1 MTHYKGY
8 KNLEF
13 YNWLRP
19 AITDIQGITML
30 LVKRYLTG
38 IISLV
43 LLFFSASANADA
55 FDQFFE
61 KHAVV
66 MLLIEPQSGKI
77 FKANQAASEYY
88 GYSRN
93 KLNQMYIQ
101 HINALSPEA
110 VAAERE
116 LARKENRN
124 YFIFRHRLAD
134 GSIRTVEVS
143 SIPVTLERR
152 SYLFSIVTDV
162 NDLRAAEDSLWHY
175 QNRLEEMVDQQ
186 LNHLRS
192 KDIFIYT
199 LLAIALVSFFVAA
212 VAMGYLL
219 YRKRKTSARLQR
231 EKSRLDD
238 IIWGTNAG
246 TWERDFLSESI
257 DINSRWAEMIG
268 YQLQDLEPFT
278 LSDLE
283 SMIHADDLSE
293 MQHQLNQ
300 HLTGKLDHYQCEY
313 RIRHQRGH
321 WVWVLDRGRIVQRD
335 RSGNPSRLCG
345 TLQDISSSK
354 RAHIQLE
361 HMAHYDQLTHLANRT
376 LFYDRLNHAL
386 ASAKRYPSRF
396 AVMFLDLDGF
406 KAVNDE
412 FGHHIGDEL
421 LAEVARRLQETIRES
436 DTCARMGGDEFALLI
451 YHLDKASS
459 ATVVAE
465 HLLKSLRQPYELAGH
480 KLTHL
485 SCSIGIALYPDH
497 ESLSGNTLVQLA
509 DNAMYQAKRSGK
521 NNYTFSDDHERSVNK
536 DTIVDQHSVDS

>member
-1 MTHYKGY
+1 M
-8 KNLEF
+8 
-13 YNWLRP
+13 
-19 AITDIQGITML
+19 A
-30 LVKRYLTG
+30 LVKRYFTG
-38 IISLV
+38 FVTLV
-43 LLFFSASANADA
+43 LLFFSASASADE

-61 KHAVV
+61 KHSVV

-101 HINALSPEA
+101 QINALSPEA

-143 SIPVTLERR
+143 SVPVKLNRQN
-152 SYLFSIVTDV
+152 YLFSIITDV

-186 LNHLRS
+186 LSHLRS

-199 LLAIALVSFFVAA
+199 LLAIALTSLLIAA
-212 VAMGYLL
+212 IAMAYML
-219 YRKRKTSARLQR
+219 YRKRKTSTRLQL

-246 TWERDFLSESI
+246 TWERDFLSERI
-257 DINSRWAEMIG
+257 EINPRWAEITG
-268 YQLQDLEPFT
+268 LELQDLEPFT
-278 LSDLE
+278 LSALE
-283 SMIHADDLSE
+283 SMIHPDDLAE
-293 MQHQLNQ
+293 MQHKLNQ

-321 WVWVLDRGRIVQRD
+321 WIWVLDRGRIVQRD

-386 ASAKRYPSRF
+386 ASAKRYPTRF

-406 KAVNDE
+406 KAVNDQY
-412 FGHHIGDEL
+412 GHHVGDAL
-421 LAEVARRLQETIRES
+421 LAEVARRLQATIRES

-465 HLLKSLRQPYELAGH
+465 HILQSLRQPYELEGH
-480 KLTHL
+480 KLSNI
-485 SCSIGIALYPDH
+485 SCSIGVALYPDH
-497 ESLSGNTLVQLA
+497 DSSSGNTLVQLA
-509 DNAMYQAKRSGK
+509 DNAMYLAKRSGK
-521 NNYTFSDDHERSVNK
+521 NKFAFAEDRARPANENA
-536 DTIVDQHSVDS
+536 DTHQQSVDS

>member
-1 MTHYKGY
+1 M
-8 KNLEF
+8 
-13 YNWLRP
+13 
-19 AITDIQGITML
+19 A
-30 LVKRYLTG
+30 LVKRYFTG
-38 IISLV
+38 FTTLV
-43 LLFFSASANADA
+43 LLFFVATASADE
-55 FDQFFE
+55 FDQYFE

-93 KLNQMYIQ
+93 KLHQMYIQ
-101 HINALSPEA
+101 QINALSPEA

-143 SIPVTLERR
+143 SIPVILDRQK
-152 SYLFSIVTDV
+152 YLFSIVTDV

-186 LNHLRS
+186 LRHLRS

-199 LLAIALVSFFVAA
+199 LLAVALTSLLIAAS
-212 VAMGYLL
+212 AMGYMLFK
-219 YRKRKTSARLQR
+219 KRRAAYRLQQ

-246 TWERDFLSESI
+246 TWERDFLSEHI
-257 DINSRWAEMIG
+257 EINARWAEIIG
-268 YQLQDLEPFT
+268 LQPEDLTPFT

-283 SMIHADDLSE
+283 ALIHPNDLAE

-313 RIRHQRGH
+313 RLRHQKGY

-345 TLQDISSSK
+345 TLQDISNSK

-361 HMAHYDQLTHLANRT
+361 HLAHYDQLTQLANRA

-386 ASAKRYPSRF
+386 ASAKRYPTRF

-406 KAVNDE
+406 KAVNDQY
-412 FGHHIGDEL
+412 GHHIGDAL
-421 LAEVARRLQETIRES
+421 LAEAAHRLQTAIRES

-451 YHLDKASS
+451 YHLDQANSASI
-459 ATVVAE
+459 VAE
-465 HLLKSLRQPYELAGH
+465 HILKSLSGPYELEGH
-480 KLTHL
+480 KLTGI
-485 SCSIGIALYPDH
+485 SCSLGIALYPDH
-497 ESLSGNTLVQLA
+497 DSSSGNSLVQLA
-509 DNAMYQAKRSGK
+509 DNAMYQAKHSGK
-521 NNYTFSDDHERSVNK
+521 NRFAFAGDKAAERESE
-536 DTIVDQHSVDS
+536 SRSLSP